1 MTNVKAGTVTIT
13 KATLFDVNHTILGIV
28 DETITQSAAIDVLY
42 GEVCSLKHEV
52 LDRTIFRDTF
62 SGAWSHGK
70 QVSFEKYEETTY
82 ESIVT
87 WVLEQYQLTLESS
100 DLERI
105 LQIYM
110 APLYDA
116 AYIIAGMDKVLK
128 EAKTLGKVGVITN
141 YKYGEGMRGFLRRVD
156 ILDNLDCVAISS
168 EIGWKKPDE
177 RIYRAA
183 LSQLG
188 LEASEVVVVGNE
200 LEKDLWR
207 AHAMGMRTIHF
218 EPSEHSSH
226 DAEYAA
232 VLREHLDADA
242 LKLDGYAGTPDDVL
256 ALLSGFFI

>member
-1 MTNVKAGTVTIT
+1 VTIT
-13 KATLFDVNHTILGIV
+13 KATLFDVNHTILGIA
-28 DETITQSAAIDVLY
+28 DEAITQSAAIDVLF
-42 GEVCSLKHEV
+42 GEVCTLKHEA
-52 LDRTIFRDTF
+52 LDRTIFRNTF
-62 SGAWSHGK
+62 DRAWTHGK
-70 QVSFEKYEETTY
+70 RASFEKYEETTY

-87 WVLEQYQLTLESS
+87 WVLEQYELTLGPS

-128 EAKTLGKVGVITN
+128 EAKSLGKVGVITN
-141 YKYGEGMRGFLRRVD
+141 YKYGEGMRGFLRRIE
-156 ILDNLDCVAISS
+156 ILEDLDCVAISS

-177 RIYRAA
+177 RIYKVA
-183 LSQLG
+183 LDQLG
-188 LEASEVVVVGNE
+188 LKASEVVVVGNE

-226 DAEYAA
+226 DVEYAD
-232 VLREHLDADA
+232 VLRERLDAAA
-242 LKLDGYAGTPDDVL
+242 LKLDGYAETPDHLL
-256 ALLSGFFI
+256 ALLSGFFV